1 MTTPPARCT
10 RPGCTGTIED
20 GYCNVCG
27 LAAQPA
33 PIPSSGSGQTGG
45 RSGSTGSGSRA
56 SGSGSSRTGTGRT
69 RSGSSRSG
77 RSSRPSRG
85 SLGAGL
91 IEIPPVPY
99 RDPATA
105 VLANPLVPENK
116 RFCGNCE
123 RPVGRSRDGRPG
135 MADGYC
141 PNCGS
146 KFSFS
151 PKLVQGELVAHQYE
165 VLGCLAHGGLG
176 WLYLAMDRNL
186 SNRWVVLKGLLNTT
200 DPAAVE
206 AAVAERRFLAEV
218 EHPSIVGV
226 YNFVQ
231 HADRATGEQAG
242 YIVMEYVGG
251 RSLRELLLQRRR
263 TEGGA
268 SLPLPVALAYM
279 IEVLPALGYLHSRGL
294 VYCDF
299 KPDNV
304 IQTEEQLK
312 LIDMGGVRRIDD
324 DDSAIYGTIGYQA
337 PEIGDEGPSPSSDLY
352 TVGRALAVLTF
363 EFNGYQT
370 TFKHSLPDPSGIP
383 VLADN
388 ESFLRALRRATDP
401 DPDNRFESAAEMA
414 DQLTGVLREVLATAD
429 RRPRPAFSTLFSPE
443 IMTVGVPA
451 IHSADVTSPLPRPS
465 SAEIIAGLPVPHVDR
480 EDPAAGYLATLGTL
494 DPVQLV
500 NVLSAAV
507 AGEQGTPPA
516 VAGSPETLLAL
527 VRAKTLAGDFPGA
540 AEVLAKVEA
549 RDDADWRVT
558 WYQGLANLAANLH
571 VSARDA
577 FDAVCDTLPGE
588 LAPKLALAFTAEA
601 SGDQLLATKYFRLV
615 WTVDRSY
622 VSAAFGLAR
631 TLGHAGDRVGAIEAL
646 SQVPDTSSY
655 YLAAQLAAIRIRVA
669 PPTGRPCVSASDLN
683 EAGRGIDRLKLDQ
696 TTLQQVTTDVL
707 TAALTRL
714 QAREPLDGGQLLG
727 CDLTERALRF
737 GLERSYRA
745 QAQLSSDRRRRTELV
760 DMANDIRPSTWS

>member
-1 MTTPPARCT
+1 MTNPPERCT
-10 RPGCTGTIED
+10 RPGCTGTID
-20 GYCNVCG
+20 GGYCNVCG

-33 PIPSSGSGQTGG
+33 PIPSSGSP
-45 RSGSTGSGSRA
+45 
-56 SGSGSSRTGTGRT
+56 GRT
-69 RSGSSRSG
+69 RSGSQGSGSGSGRTGTGRSRSGSTRSG

-116 RFCGNCE
+116 RYCGNCE

-135 MADGYC
+135 LPDGYC
-141 PNCGS
+141 PNCGA
-146 KFSFS
+146 KYSFS
-151 PKLVQGELVAHQYE
+151 PKLVPGELVARQYE

-218 EHPSIVGV
+218 EHPAIVGV

-251 RSLRELLLQRRR
+251 QSLRELLLQRRR
-263 TEGGA
+263 AAGGG

-324 DDSAIYGTIGYQA
+324 DDSAIYGTVGYQA
-337 PEIGDEGPSPSSDLY
+337 PEIADEGPSPSSDLY

-363 EFNGYQT
+363 EFNGYQST
-370 TFKHSLPDPSGIP
+370 YQHSLPDPSGIP
-383 VLADN
+383 VLAEN
-388 ESFLRALRRATDP
+388 ESFLRALRHATDP

-414 DQLTGVLREVLATAD
+414 DQLTGVLREVLAVAD

-443 IMTVGVPA
+443 LMTVGVPA
-451 IHSADVTSPLPRPS
+451 LHSADGAPPLLRPS
-465 SAEIIAGLPVPHVDR
+465 PADIIAGLPVPHVDR
-480 EDPAAGYLATLGTL
+480 ADPAAGYLATLGTL

-500 NVLSAAV
+500 TVLSGAV

-516 VAGSPETLLAL
+516 VAESPETLLAL
-527 VRAKTLAGDFPGA
+527 VRAKTVVGDFPGA
-540 AEVLAKVEA
+540 AEVLAKVAA

-577 FDAVCDTLPGE
+577 FDAVYDALPGE

-601 SGDQLLATKYFRLV
+601 AGDQLLATKYFRLV

-631 TLGHAGDRVGAIEAL
+631 TLLHAGDRVGAIEAL
-646 SQVPDTSSY
+646 AGVPDTSSY

-669 PPTGRPCVSASDLN
+669 PPAGFPCVSATDLN
-683 EAGRGIDRLKLDQ
+683 EAGRGVSRLKLDQ

-707 TAALTRL
+707 KAALIRL
-714 QAREPLDGGQLLG
+714 QAREPFDGGQLLG

-760 DMANDIRPSTWS
+760 DMANDVRPSTWS

>member
-10 RPGCTGTIED
+10 RPGCTGTID
-20 GYCNVCG
+20 GGYCNVCG
-27 LAAQPA
+27 LAAQSA
-33 PIPSSGSGQTGG
+33 PIPSSGGSG
-45 RSGSTGSGSRA
+45 RTGSGGSGSGTRG

-69 RSGSSRSG
+69 RSGSTRSG

-105 VLANPLVPENK
+105 VLANPVVPENK
-116 RFCGNCE
+116 RYCGTCE

-135 MADGYC
+135 VADGYC

-146 KFSFS
+146 KYSFS
-151 PKLVQGELVAHQYE
+151 PKLVQGELVARQYE

-251 RSLRELLLQRRR
+251 QSLRQLLLQRRR
-263 TEGGA
+263 AAGGA
-268 SLPLPVALAYM
+268 SLPLPMALAYM

-337 PEIGDEGPSPSSDLY
+337 PEIADEGPSPSSDLY

-363 EFNGYQT
+363 EFNGYQ
-370 TFKHSLPDPSGIP
+370 
-383 VLADN
+383 
-388 ESFLRALRRATDP
+388 
-401 DPDNRFESAAEMA
+401 
-414 DQLTGVLREVLATAD
+414 
-429 RRPRPAFSTLFSPE
+429 ST
-443 IMTVGVPA
+443 
-451 IHSADVTSPLPRPS
+451 
-465 SAEIIAGLPVPHVDR
+465 
-480 EDPAAGYLATLGTL
+480 
-494 DPVQLV
+494 
-500 NVLSAAV
+500 
-507 AGEQGTPPA
+507 
-516 VAGSPETLLAL
+516 
-527 VRAKTLAGDFPGA
+527 
-540 AEVLAKVEA
+540 
-549 RDDADWRVT
+549 
-558 WYQGLANLAANLH
+558 
-571 VSARDA
+571 
-577 FDAVCDTLPGE
+577 
-588 LAPKLALAFTAEA
+588 
-601 SGDQLLATKYFRLV
+601 
-615 WTVDRSY
+615 
-622 VSAAFGLAR
+622 
-631 TLGHAGDRVGAIEAL
+631 
-646 SQVPDTSSY
+646 
-655 YLAAQLAAIRIRVA
+655 
-669 PPTGRPCVSASDLN
+669 
-683 EAGRGIDRLKLDQ
+683 
-696 TTLQQVTTDVL
+696 
-707 TAALTRL
+707 
-714 QAREPLDGGQLLG
+714 
-727 CDLTERALRF
+727 
-737 GLERSYRA
+737 YRA
-745 QAQLSSDRRRRTELV
+745 QPARSVWHSGAGRQRVVPAGAAARDRS
-760 DMANDIRPSTWS
+760 RP